1 MIFSNQRQDIRL
13 FFFETWRKYNNQHS
27 LEPLEQ
33 QLIAII
39 LQHSEYHYIFDNPEE
54 FIDRDYSSELGE
66 TNPFLH
72 LALHQA
78 IQDQITTNRPAGI
91 TSTYQAL
98 VKKIG
103 DTHSAEHKIMSILV
117 EALYQAQKQGSF
129 DEKIYLENIQ
139 QLLKN

>member
-13 FFFETWRKYNNQHS
+13 FFFETWRKYKNQLP

-33 QLIAII
+33 QLIDII
-39 LQHSEYHYIFDNPEE
+39 LQHPEYHYIFDNPEE
-54 FIDRDYSSELGE
+54 FIDRDYSPEFGE

-78 IQDQITTNRPAGI
+78 IQDQITTNRPTGI

-103 DTHSAEHKIMSILV
+103 DTHTTEHKIMSILI

-129 DEKIYLENIQ
+129 DERIYLENIKGI
-139 QLLKN
+139 LKN